1 MRPAWRMAAVCLFT
15 SLISCGGGGPGT
27 GPPQAISGEVTLV
40 LSGSGTTD
48 GALLLRISGGPVDA
62 IAPVGPVTTDGAP
75 LAGGAQFRAVVTG
88 NLANGDLARIRVPD
102 VAAAGAYTVVIEQ
115 VADRNTFA
123 LLDPAGRS
131 VTVRR

>member
-1 MRPAWRMAAVCLFT
+1 MIRVARRAAVCVLAALT
-15 SLISCGGGGPGT
+15 GCGGGGAGT
-27 GPPQAISGEVTLV
+27 GLPATVAGEVTLV

-48 GALLLRISGGPVDA
+48 GALLLRISGGPVEA
-62 IAPVGPVTTDGAP
+62 ITPIGDFTTDGTP

-88 NLANGDLARIRVPD
+88 SVVNGDIARIRVPD
-102 VAAAGAYTVVIEQ
+102 VNAAGAYTVVIEQ

-123 LLDPAGRS
+123 LLDPAGRA